1 MFGITDYI
9 VFFLTIFISLCIGI
23 FFAVSERK
31 RNTTVDYFLAGRKS
45 STLPAALSFAVSF
58 LSSLV
63 VIGFPAE
70 SYAYGVGLAYYAIGI
85 SVAYIFAA
93 VFIVPVMFP
102 LKLISVY
109 EYFNLRYGN
118 NVLRYIALGSGI
130 IYTLFYMASVTVGTS
145 VALQVVLGIPSWG
158 TILIYTLVTAIYTSI
173 GGIKAVIWT
182 DVFQLI
188 IMAAG
193 MVAILIK
200 SSVDVGGPE
209 NVYRYAKDRF
219 DATDFNVDPTIRYQ
233 FWNVSFGIITQ
244 SLYVTLA
251 QQSMQRI
258 YSLPT
263 VNKARAIFVIATPF
277 YAMIVVMGVLE
288 GIVLFAYFSEKGCDI
303 LEAGIIDNVNAIV
316 PFAVL
321 ELFHNQPG
329 LAGLFT
335 ACLSSAGLSTL
346 SSCLSSLSAITYEDI
361 IKVHFRQITPC
372 QATRIAKIFVLFYG
386 VVAIALSFF
395 MLHIPGSIS
404 AIFIGFIS
412 CMDGPVC
419 ALFIVSLMCRR
430 ITTTGISI
438 GLVCGCGLVCWLII
452 GSNFSDV
459 PPYPYLAHGP
469 IDECSLY
476 LNSTDVRTEDTLK
489 FYNASTTSMS
499 LTGIPFS
506 MTFTSSPA
514 PNATVSSSSLL
525 HTIYSISYTL
535 YSLIGFCTTICVGLA
550 VSFCTK
556 RQDTIDERCLFSFR
570 KHMLN
575 DLFVCKQSKCE
586 HYKKNE
592 DVLEDVRFLSK
603 ETEF

>member
-1 MFGITDYI
+1 M
-9 VFFLTIFISLCIGI
+9 L
-23 FFAVSERK
+23 
-31 RNTTVDYFLAGRKS
+31 N
-45 STLPAALSFAVSF
+45 
-58 LSSLV
+58 
-63 VIGFPAE
+63 
-70 SYAYGVGLAYYAIGI
+70 
-85 SVAYIFAA
+85 
-93 VFIVPVMFP
+93 
-102 LKLISVY
+102 
-109 EYFNLRYGN
+109 
-118 NVLRYIALGSGI
+118 
-130 IYTLFYMASVTVGTS
+130 
-145 VALQVVLGIPSWG
+145 
-158 TILIYTLVTAIYTSI
+158 
-173 GGIKAVIWT
+173 
-182 DVFQLI
+182 
-188 IMAAG
+188 
-193 MVAILIK
+193 
-200 SSVDVGGPE
+200 
-209 NVYRYAKDRF
+209 KDRF

-372 QATRIAKIFVLFYG
+372 QATRIAKVFVLFYG
-386 VVAIALSFF
+386 IVAIALSFL

-438 GLVCGCGLVCWLII
+438 GIVCGCGLVCWLII

-514 PNATVSSSSLL
+514 PNETVSSSSLL

-535 YSLIGFCTTICVGLA
+535 YSLIGFCTTVCVGLA

-586 HYKKNE
+586 NHKKNE